1 MQLAYGQKPLTKAE
15 RVNNVKKSGYLYKYS
30 DEARE
35 VLEVL
40 LEKYM
45 NSGLKDV
52 EDVSILKLPEFER
65 FGGMFYIIKKF
76 GNKKKYTEAVREL
89 ENELFTAA

>member
-1 MQLAYGQKPLTKAE
+1 M
-15 RVNNVKKSGYLYKYS
+15 YKYS

-45 NSGLKDV
+45 NSGIKDV
-52 EDVSILKLPEFER
+52 EDTSILKLPEFEKFKLPEFEK
-65 FGGMFYIIKKF
+65 FGGMVYIIRKF
-76 GNKKKYTEAVREL
+76 GNKSKYVQAIREL
-89 ENELFTAA
+89 ENELFTVA